1 MECNHAVFWW
11 EIQIPWLVELSEFKK
26 RGNKMKKRTIIGPRN
41 KSKVVFRFRTHKYL
55 VCSLNHLGGQRTNA

>member
-26 RGNKMKKRTIIGPRN
+26 RGNKMKKRTIIGPRKN
-41 KSKVVFRFRTHKYL
+41 QKL
-55 VCSLNHLGGQRTNA
+55 CLGLELTNTLFVL

>member
-26 RGNKMKKRTIIGPRN
+26 QGNKMKKGP
-41 KSKVVFRFRTHKYL
+41 SL
-55 VCSLNHLGGQRTNA
+55 VQEKNPKLCLGVELAHTLFVL